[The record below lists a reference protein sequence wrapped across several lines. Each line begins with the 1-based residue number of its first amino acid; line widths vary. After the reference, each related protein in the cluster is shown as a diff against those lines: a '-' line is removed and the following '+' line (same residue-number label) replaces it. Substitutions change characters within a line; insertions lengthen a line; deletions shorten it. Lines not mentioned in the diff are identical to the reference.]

1 MYTMQTSHNE
11 TYISRIDALQ
21 MLIKMGYQYLPP
33 GEAEEQ
39 RGHKTSRVILE
50 DILEQQLRK
59 INTIAFRG
67 EHYPFSNK
75 NIAGAIQSV
84 KNFSL
89 KEGMSK
95 TSEKVYNLL
104 TLGKNFEEAI
114 KDETK
119 SYTLRYIDWERPGN
133 NVYHVAPEL
142 TVQGL
147 GSTITYRPDF
157 VLFVN
162 GIPFCVIECK
172 SPGVHNSNHDK
183 PVDMAINQHSRNQQP
198 DAIPHL
204 YIYAQILVSL
214 CSNDAKYA
222 TTGTPKEWW
231 AYWKEENEQ
240 FNTLDK
246 LVNKPLTKRQ
256 KEQLLSGPYENVNE
270 YILQE
275 KHSPATVTLQDQ
287 LLYHVCRPERLME
300 LTWKFIL
307 HGDGLKKIARY
318 QQYFT
323 VKNTLARVK
332 HVENGRREGGV
343 IWHTQGSGKSL
354 TMLMMA
360 KSLALDPEIN
370 NPTIV
375 IVTDRV
381 GLDDQIIKTFKN
393 CDKQVKQARTGKE
406 LIRLINSKST
416 DIIATV
422 INKFETAVKRGTG
435 CNPSRDIFV
444 LADESHHGQYGES
457 NTNMQRIFPNAC
469 YLGFTGTPIKKKYK
483 NTVNKFGGIIPTPYT
498 IDRAVEDK
506 AVVPLLYESRHV
518 VQDVNHSSIDSYFN
532 MVSEPL
538 TEYQRADIKKKFSR
552 AGQLNIADQ
561 KIYRIAW
568 DISRQFENN
577 WQHTGFKG
585 QMTVPSKAAALKYK
599 QYMDEIGR
607 VTTGVLI
614 SNPDTREGGE
624 KYLSPGKTVVNFWNQ
639 MMERYS
645 NEKTYNREIIRQFK
659 HEPHPE
665 IIIVVDKLL
674 TGFDEPH
681 NIVLF
686 ITRALEEHTLLQA
699 IARVN
704 RVREGKDHGFIIDYY
719 GVLGDLDKTMNMYS
733 GLLSEYDEEDIR
745 GTLLNIRGEI
755 NKLPEYHSHVWS
767 LFKTLENKNDTEVFE
782 RFLENKA
789 TRDDFYGR
797 LSLYARS
804 LRVALA
810 SFEFTKANTKH
821 QIKTYKDD
829 LTFFMKLQV
838 SVKARYSDEIDY
850 KQYEKQIQ
858 KLVDVHVTPG
868 DIVQLTD
875 QVNIFEKEK
884 FAREVEKVKGTA
896 AKADRIASRTSKTIA
911 EKMDEDPAFYKK
923 FSNMIKETIEAWK
936 QKRVSDLQYLQ
947 KVTRAMESVQN
958 HTGDDSPGIIGNNM
972 HAKAFYGIV
981 LDILHA
987 KLPSG
992 KQEEISAKAGLAID
1006 KIISKHRLVD
1016 WQYKEDVI
1024 NHMSQEIEDLLITV
1038 KSRHNLDIG
1047 WDEIDAVIEQIVNTA
1062 KKRYQ

>member
-1 MYTMQTSHNE
+1 MQMSYNE
-11 TYISRIDALQ
+11 SYISHIHALQ
-21 MLIKMGYQYLPP
+21 MLMKMGYQYLPP
-33 GEAEEQ
+33 WEVEEQ
-39 RGHKTSRVILE
+39 RRHKTSHVILE

-59 INTIAFRG
+59 INAIAFRG

-75 NIAGAIQSV
+75 NIAGAIQAV

-89 KEGMSK
+89 KEGLYK
-95 TSEKVYNLL
+95 TSEKAYNLL
-104 TLGKNFEEAI
+104 TLGKSFEETI

-119 SYTLRYIDWERPGN
+119 SYTLRYIDWEHPGN
-133 NVYHVAPEL
+133 NTYHVAPEL
-142 TVQGL
+142 TVQCL
-147 GSTITYRPDF
+147 GNTNIYRPDI
-157 VLFVN
+157 VLFIN

-172 SPGVHNSNHDK
+172 SPGVNNANHDK
-183 PVDMAINQHSRNQQP
+183 PVDIAVNQHLRNQQP

-231 AYWKEENEQ
+231 AYWKEEKEQ
-240 FNTLDK
+240 DKTLEK
-246 LVNKPLTKRQ
+246 LVNKPLTKMR
-256 KEQLLSGPYENVNE
+256 KEQLFTGRFKNVNK
-270 YILQE
+270 YIHQKE
-275 KHSPATVTLQDQ
+275 HSRATVTLQDQ

-307 HGDGLKKIARY
+307 HDAGLKKIARY

-332 HVENGRREGGV
+332 RIENGRRKGGV
-343 IWHTQGSGKSL
+343 LWHTQGSGKSL
-354 TMLMMA
+354 TMVLMA

-381 GLDDQIIKTFKN
+381 DLDDQITRTFKN
-393 CDKQVKQARTGKE
+393 HDKQVKQARTGKE
-406 LIRLINSKST
+406 LIRLINSKSA
-416 DIIATV
+416 DIITTV

-435 CNPSRDIFV
+435 SNPSHDIFMLV
-444 LADESHHGQYGES
+444 DESHRSEYGES
-457 NTNMQRIFPNAC
+457 NTNMQRVFPNVC
-469 YLGFTGTPIKKKYK
+469 YLGFTGTPVKKKYK
-483 NTVNKFGGIIPTPYT
+483 NTVNKFGGIISTPYT
-498 IDRAVEDK
+498 IKQAVEDK
-506 AVVPLLYESRHV
+506 AIVPLLYEGRHV
-518 VQDVNHSSIDSYFN
+518 VQDVNHSSIDTYFN

-538 TEYQRADIKKKFSR
+538 TEYQRADMKKKFSR
-552 AGQLNIADQ
+552 ADQLNIGDQ

-568 DISRQFENN
+568 DISRQFEKN

-585 QMTVPSKAAALKYK
+585 QLTVPSKAAALKYK
-599 QYMDEIGR
+599 QYMDEIGK
-607 VTTGVLI
+607 VTTEVLI
-614 SNPDTREGGE
+614 SSPDMREAE
-624 KYLSPGKTVVNFWNQ
+624 EQYLSPAKPVVNFWKQ

-665 IIIVVDKLL
+665 IIIVIDKLL

-686 ITRALEEHTLLQA
+686 ITRALKEHALLQA

-704 RVREGKDHGFIIDYY
+704 RVCEGKDFGFIIDYY
-719 GVLGDLDKTMNMYS
+719 GVLGNLDKAINMYN

-745 GTLLNIRGEI
+745 DTLLNIREEI
-755 NKLPEYHSHVWS
+755 NKLPKYHSQLWS
-767 LFKTLENKNDTEVFE
+767 LFKSLENKNDTELLE

-789 TRDDFYGR
+789 TRDDFYDR
-797 LSLYARS
+797 LSLYTRS
-804 LRVALA
+804 LRIALA

-829 LTFFMKLQV
+829 LTFFMKLRA
-838 SVKARYSDEIDY
+838 SVKARYSDEINY

-868 DIVQLTD
+868 DIVDLTD

-884 FAREVEKVKGTA
+884 FAREVETVKVPA

-911 EKMDEDPAFYKK
+911 EKIDEDPGFYKK
-923 FSNMIKETIEAWK
+923 ISNMIKETIEAWK
-936 QKRVSDLQYLQ
+936 QKQISDHQYLQ
-947 KVTRAMESVQN
+947 KVTHVMESVQN
-958 HTGDDSPGIIGNNM
+958 HTDDDSPEIIEDNL

-992 KQEEISAKAGLAID
+992 KHEEISAKAGLAID
-1006 KIISKHRLVD
+1006 KIISKHRVVD

-1024 NHMSQEIEDLLITV
+1024 NHMSQEIEDLLFTI
-1038 KSRHNLDIG
+1038 KSRHNVDIG
-1047 WDEIDAVIEQIVNTA
+1047 WDEIDAIIEQIVNTA

>member
-1 MYTMQTSHNE
+1 MQMSYNE
-11 TYISRIDALQ
+11 SYISHIHALQ
-21 MLIKMGYQYLPP
+21 MLMKMGYQYLPP
-33 GEAEEQ
+33 WEVEEQ
-39 RGHKTSRVILE
+39 RRHKTSHVILE

-59 INTIAFRG
+59 INAIAFRG

-75 NIAGAIQSV
+75 NIAGAIQAV

-89 KEGMSK
+89 KEGLYK
-95 TSEKVYNLL
+95 TSEKAYNLL
-104 TLGKNFEEAI
+104 TLGKSFEETI

-119 SYTLRYIDWERPGN
+119 SYTLRYIDWEHPGN
-133 NVYHVAPEL
+133 NTYHVAPEL
-142 TVQGL
+142 TVQCL
-147 GSTITYRPDF
+147 GNTNIYRPDI
-157 VLFVN
+157 VLFIN

-172 SPGVHNSNHDK
+172 SPGVNNANHDK
-183 PVDMAINQHSRNQQP
+183 PVDIAVNQHLRNQQP

-231 AYWKEENEQ
+231 AYWKEEKEQ
-240 FNTLDK
+240 DKTLEK
-246 LVNKPLTKRQ
+246 LVNKPLTKMR
-256 KEQLLSGPYENVNE
+256 KEQLFTGRFKNVNK
-270 YILQE
+270 YIHQKE
-275 KHSPATVTLQDQ
+275 HSRATVTLQDQ

-307 HGDGLKKIARY
+307 HDAGLKKIARY

-332 HVENGRREGGV
+332 RIENGRRKGGV
-343 IWHTQGSGKSL
+343 LWHTQGSGKSL
-354 TMLMMA
+354 TMVLMA

-381 GLDDQIIKTFKN
+381 DLDDQITRTFKN
-393 CDKQVKQARTGKE
+393 HDKQVKQARTGKE
-406 LIRLINSKST
+406 LIRLINSKSA
-416 DIIATV
+416 DIITTV

-435 CNPSRDIFV
+435 SNPSHDIFMLV
-444 LADESHHGQYGES
+444 DESHRSEYGES
-457 NTNMQRIFPNAC
+457 NTNMQRVFPNVC
-469 YLGFTGTPIKKKYK
+469 YLGFTGTPVKKKYK
-483 NTVNKFGGIIPTPYT
+483 NTINKAGGIISTPYT
-498 IDRAVEDK
+498 IKQAVEDK
-506 AVVPLLYESRHV
+506 AIVPLLYEGRHV
-518 VQDVNHSSIDSYFN
+518 VQDVNHSSIDTYFN

-538 TEYQRADIKKKFSR
+538 TEYQRADMKKKFSR
-552 AGQLNIADQ
+552 ADQLNIGDQ

-568 DISRQFENN
+568 DISRQFEKN

-585 QMTVPSKAAALKYK
+585 QLTVPSKAAALKYK
-599 QYMDEIGR
+599 QYMDEIGK
-607 VTTGVLI
+607 VTTEVLI
-614 SNPDTREGGE
+614 SSPDMREAE
-624 KYLSPGKTVVNFWNQ
+624 EQYLSPAKPVVNFWKQ

-665 IIIVVDKLL
+665 IIIVIDKLL

-686 ITRALEEHTLLQA
+686 ITRALKEHALLQA

-704 RVREGKDHGFIIDYY
+704 RVCEGKDFGFIIDYY
-719 GVLGDLDKTMNMYS
+719 GVLGNLDKAINMYN

-745 GTLLNIRGEI
+745 DTLLNIREEI
-755 NKLPEYHSHVWS
+755 NKLPKYHSQLWS
-767 LFKTLENKNDTEVFE
+767 LFKSLENKNDTELLE

-789 TRDDFYGR
+789 TRDDFYDR
-797 LSLYARS
+797 LSLYTRS
-804 LRVALA
+804 LRIALA

-829 LTFFMKLQV
+829 LTFFMKLRA
-838 SVKARYSDEIDY
+838 SVKARYSDEINY

-868 DIVQLTD
+868 DIVDLTD

-884 FAREVEKVKGTA
+884 FAREVETVKVPA

-911 EKMDEDPAFYKK
+911 EKIDEDPGFYKK
-923 FSNMIKETIEAWK
+923 ISNMIKETIEAWK
-936 QKRVSDLQYLQ
+936 QKQISDHQYLQ
-947 KVTRAMESVQN
+947 KVTHVMESVQN
-958 HTGDDSPGIIGNNM
+958 HTDDDSPEIIEDNL

-992 KQEEISAKAGLAID
+992 KHEEISAKAGLAID
-1006 KIISKHRLVD
+1006 KIISKHRVVD

-1024 NHMSQEIEDLLITV
+1024 NHMSQEIEDLLFTI
-1038 KSRHNLDIG
+1038 KSRHNVDIG
-1047 WDEIDAVIEQIVNTA
+1047 WDEIDAIIEQIVNTA

>member
-1 MYTMQTSHNE
+1 M
-11 TYISRIDALQ
+11 
-21 MLIKMGYQYLPP
+21 KMGYQYLPP
-33 GEAEEQ
+33 WEVEEQ
-39 RGHKTSRVILE
+39 RRHKTSHVILE

-59 INTIAFRG
+59 INAIAFRG

-75 NIAGAIQSV
+75 NIAGAIQAV

-89 KEGMSK
+89 KEGLYK
-95 TSEKVYNLL
+95 TSEKAYNLL
-104 TLGKNFEEAI
+104 TLGKSFEETI

-119 SYTLRYIDWERPGN
+119 SYTLRYIDWEHPGN
-133 NVYHVAPEL
+133 NTYHVAPEL
-142 TVQGL
+142 TVQCL
-147 GSTITYRPDF
+147 GNTNIYRPDI
-157 VLFVN
+157 VLFIN

-172 SPGVHNSNHDK
+172 SPGVNNANHDK
-183 PVDMAINQHSRNQQP
+183 PVDIAVNQHLRNQQP

-231 AYWKEENEQ
+231 AYWKEEKEQ
-240 FNTLDK
+240 DKTLEK
-246 LVNKPLTKRQ
+246 LVNKPLTKMR
-256 KEQLLSGPYENVNE
+256 KEQLFTGRFKNVNK
-270 YILQE
+270 YIHQKE
-275 KHSPATVTLQDQ
+275 HSRATVTLQDQ

-307 HGDGLKKIARY
+307 HDAGLKKIARY

-332 HVENGRREGGV
+332 RIENGRRKGGV
-343 IWHTQGSGKSL
+343 LWHTQGSGKSL
-354 TMLMMA
+354 TMVLMA

-381 GLDDQIIKTFKN
+381 DLDDQITRTFKN
-393 CDKQVKQARTGKE
+393 HDKQVKQARTGKE
-406 LIRLINSKST
+406 LIRLINSKSA
-416 DIIATV
+416 DIITTV

-435 CNPSRDIFV
+435 SNPSHDIFMLV
-444 LADESHHGQYGES
+444 DESHRSEYGES
-457 NTNMQRIFPNAC
+457 NTNMQRVFPNVC
-469 YLGFTGTPIKKKYK
+469 YLGFTGTPVKKKYK
-483 NTVNKFGGIIPTPYT
+483 NTVNKFGGIISTPYT
-498 IDRAVEDK
+498 IKQAVEDK
-506 AVVPLLYESRHV
+506 AIVPLLYEGRHV
-518 VQDVNHSSIDSYFN
+518 VQDVNHSSIDTYFN

-538 TEYQRADIKKKFSR
+538 TEYQRADMKKKFSR
-552 AGQLNIADQ
+552 ADQLNIGDQ

-568 DISRQFENN
+568 DISRQFEKN

-585 QMTVPSKAAALKYK
+585 QLTVPSKAAALKYK
-599 QYMDEIGR
+599 QYMDEIGK
-607 VTTGVLI
+607 VTTEVLI
-614 SNPDTREGGE
+614 SSPDMREAE
-624 KYLSPGKTVVNFWNQ
+624 EQYLSPAKPVVNFWKQ

-665 IIIVVDKLL
+665 IIIVIDKLL

-686 ITRALEEHTLLQA
+686 ITRALKEHALLQA

-704 RVREGKDHGFIIDYY
+704 RVCEGKDFGFIIDYY
-719 GVLGDLDKTMNMYS
+719 GVLGNLDKAINMYN

-745 GTLLNIRGEI
+745 DTLLNIREEI
-755 NKLPEYHSHVWS
+755 NKLPKYHSQLWS
-767 LFKTLENKNDTEVFE
+767 LFKSLENKNDTELLE

-789 TRDDFYGR
+789 TRDDFYDR
-797 LSLYARS
+797 LSLYTRS
-804 LRVALA
+804 LRIALA

-829 LTFFMKLQV
+829 LTFFMKLRA
-838 SVKARYSDEIDY
+838 SVKARYSDEINY

-868 DIVQLTD
+868 DIVDLTD

-884 FAREVEKVKGTA
+884 FAREVETVKVPA

-911 EKMDEDPAFYKK
+911 EKIDEDPGFYKK
-923 FSNMIKETIEAWK
+923 ISNMIKETIEAWK
-936 QKRVSDLQYLQ
+936 QKQISDHQYLQ
-947 KVTRAMESVQN
+947 KVTHVMESVQN
-958 HTGDDSPGIIGNNM
+958 HTDDDSPEIIEDNL

-992 KQEEISAKAGLAID
+992 KHEEISAKAGLAID
-1006 KIISKHRLVD
+1006 KIISKHRVVD

-1024 NHMSQEIEDLLITV
+1024 NHMSQEIEDLLFTI
-1038 KSRHNLDIG
+1038 KSRHNVDIG
-1047 WDEIDAVIEQIVNTA
+1047 WDEIDAIIEQIVNTA